1 MGQQLLGALTNAIRD
16 ACIRS
21 FGCLL
26 YYMASN
32 RTLLQV
38 DLNDNVSKT
47 DLKLLSAW
55 SSDRLNGM
63 LEEHDI
69 EQKHPGVAQLLRRLL
84 HPDPKERLA
93 AFKHGGGDAPGGIS
107 GVLAHKFFKED
118 TRADDLTADDLMKK
132 LDDVNTVVSEVQ
144 TVGAKVDE
152 VIDKIDNLT
161 GLVRAQTRLM
171 GTLMKNER
179 EVPSLVCFVPVV
191 SEEKSGA
198 GGWDGWWRRAA
209 KAANS
214 KEWLNQEVDLYFI
227 DPVGLQVVEGHAFR
241 LRFQREW
248 VAKAMPYIKIGLTVL
263 KTASAVSKIAGFPV
277 PDVAGFIGDQL
288 DFFEGIRDE
297 AVAGLCGAMGADAE
311 AAAEAMESLDGRIAQ
326 AAQSAIGDAAPV
338 ESGPLDE
345 KAGQYLQAS
354 AAQLGKWLDS
364 VERDWKGRTGLV
376 PAVCGRE
383 GLKEWVLPED
393 KDAFEAQGSKL
404 LGSRAPGRP
413 QQQQQQQ
420 PESRQLAGASDSS
433 VAGAAAMLYDPGAAA
448 RSPAAESTPLGTAA
462 HQEPGAAGSHEAH
475 QGSRAGQP
483 GLQIDQLLLHQE
495 RMEQKFEMQT
505 TRLIQEMEMRLV
517 QRLQQQATM
526 TTAAATATA
535 AAESHPLAVPQQS
548 HGNSAAVTGHRNGGA
563 SRQARAAVSPPT
575 AVLAWQDT
583 AAGESRPQPTSVAG
597 GFGAT
602 QTRASPEAA
611 AAPSTRRGSSQI
623 AAPAGTASGSSCVMQ

>member
-1 MGQQLLGALTNAIRD
+1 MRQQLLGALTNAICD

-55 SSDRLNGM
+55 SSERLNGM

-69 EQKHPGVAQLLRRLL
+69 EQKHAGVAQLLRQLL

-118 TRADDLTADDLMKK
+118 TRADDLTADALMKK
-132 LDDVNTVVSEVQ
+132 LDDVVSEVQ
-144 TVGAKVDE
+144 KGGGAKVDE
-152 VIDKIDNLT
+152 VIDKTDNLT

-171 GTLMKNER
+171 ATLMKNER

-209 KAANS
+209 KAAKS

-227 DPVGLQVVEGHAFR
+227 DPVGLQVAEGHAFR

-297 AVAGLCGAMGADAE
+297 AVAGLCGAIGADAE
-311 AAAEAMESLDGRIAQ
+311 DAAEAMESLDSRIAQ

-345 KAGQYLQAS
+345 KVGQYLQAS

-364 VERDWKGRTGLV
+364 VERDWRGRTGLV
-376 PAVCGRE
+376 PAVCGHE
-383 GLKEWVLPED
+383 GLKEWVLPGD

-404 LGSRAPGRP
+404 LGSRAPRRP
-413 QQQQQQQ
+413 QQQQQQQQ
-420 PESRQLAGASDSS
+420 PESRQQAGASDSY
-433 VAGAAAMLYDPGAAA
+433 VGAAAMLYDAGAAA
-448 RSPAAESTPLGTAA
+448 RSPAAESSPLGTAA
-462 HQEPGAAGSHEAH
+462 QGPGAAGSHQAH

-483 GLQIDQLLLHQE
+483 GLQTIDHVQLHQE
-495 RMEQKFEMQT
+495 WMEQKLEAMQT
-505 TRLIQEMEMRLV
+505 RIIQEMEMRLM
-517 QRLQQQATM
+517 QRQQPQAM
-526 TTAAATATA
+526 ATA
-535 AAESHPLAVPQQS
+535 AAAAKSHPLAVPQQS
-548 HGNSAAVTGHRNGGA
+548 HGDSAAVTGHRNGGA
-563 SRQARAAVSPPT
+563 GHQAPAAVVPPT
-575 AVLAWQDT
+575 AVLPRQDT
-583 AAGESRPQPTSVAG
+583 AAGEMTPQPTSMAG

-611 AAPSTRRGSSQI
+611 APSTRRGSQI
-623 AAPAGTASGSSCVMQ
+623 VAAPPAGTAPGSSYGMQ